1 MVGAVPTAAV
11 KKTVT
16 PSDRAPRRVGRGM
29 RPVQGS
35 MAGTAKLSADF
46 DPSAPVFPSEHG
58 KQSKRVA

>member
-1 MVGAVPTAAV
+1 MPTAAV
-11 KKTVT
+11 KKSATLA
-16 PSDRAPRRVGRGM
+16 DRAPRRVGRGK

-46 DPSAPVFPSEHG
+46 DPSAPVFPSEHW